1 MHVLSHQFLMS
12 TMLTNPKQ
20 NKVRQNKV
28 KQWVNYPKAP
38 RNTDATSLD
47 HSSCV
52 RFLLVAS
59 GWELLSKV
67 WNRSNFW
74 TNNSQHF
81 FYSVLAE
88 GLRNNV
94 GSVCTALPTLGSF
107 SIDDGNGSK
116 NVAFAKNSRFS
127 NTVAFIPICWK
138 WQMWANFPR
147 VDFLKSA
154 LNFIE
159 RKRNSSS
166 LVYVLHKT
174 SNRPFYSYGW
184 KRGWRWPCFD
194 TNLSALLCK

>member
-1 MHVLSHQFLMS
+1 MDTPGRTGISRGF
-12 TMLTNPKQ
+12 KA
-20 NKVRQNKV
+20 V
-28 KQWVNYPKAP
+28 K
-38 RNTDATSLD
+38 
-47 HSSCV
+47 
-52 RFLLVAS
+52 
-59 GWELLSKV
+59 
-67 WNRSNFW
+67 
-74 TNNSQHF
+74 
-81 FYSVLAE
+81 SVLDRFGVSNRKDMFVYKDSDGAVFYFRWVFCFSKAAFK
-88 GLRNNV
+88 LWILCHMVSQPACRRLLF
-94 GSVCTALPTLGSF
+94 SLGSF